1 MGFYLL
7 SKIPDREYELVF
19 ENGSEEW
26 CTCER
31 PADDAGFPLDQL
43 VLAAGPNDETL
54 ASSER
59 RATLAVYCHDGGTE
73 YRAECD
79 VIQPSFSPE
88 IQIVL
93 TDGTAKDKVEIEVPQ
108 EGETYTFEIRS
119 NFKLVEILS
128 ECEWALCKLES
139 VSEDSERKEY
149 VYSAAVN
156 VEKSQQ
162 PSERT
167 SEIVLGNIL
176 TIDGKEVT
184 ASVTLAFMQEAAN
197 GIRYTT
203 TDGQKITISENGMNV
218 VSHVY
223 EDGYGFIELGEILT
237 EIPNGKFNGCSTLK
251 TIELPYSVTTIGN
264 SAFAD
269 CSSLESI
276 ELPENLTTL
285 GTSVFYDCIALK
297 SIEIPA
303 GVRSLPSETF
313 YNCTALENALLP
325 DGMTEIGESAFRGS
339 SSLKSIE
346 IPDGIRS
353 LPRCTFYQCTA
364 LENVVLPD
372 GMTKIWESVF
382 FDCSSLKSIEIPD
395 GVVNLPYCTFCHYI
409 KTMYELNE
417 RYGWTKFVVVVP
429 SIAIREGVLKSFE
442 SMQEH
447 FAREY
452 NGKRM
457 QYFVYNSKQL
467 SKIDAFASDAGMHV
481 IIINT
486 QAFNTSM
493 NEEKSKGA
501 KADKA
506 ARIIFDRRDEFGSR
520 RPIDVL
526 SQCHP
531 IMIIDEPQSVLGVD
545 KGNKTRKGLA
555 LFKPL
560 FTLLYSATHRKDNIY
575 NMMFRLDAIDAYN
588 QKLVKKIEVKGIK
601 QIGSTATNGYVY
613 LEEIIISKGNPQAR
627 INYDVKTAT
636 GTRQT
641 SRVVGEGFNLY
652 EQSGELNEYR
662 NNFIVER
669 IDGLEGTV
677 RLVNG
682 LVLHEGDAVG
692 AVNEDYL
699 RRIQIRETI
708 RTHLERERQL
718 FGQKIKVLSL
728 FFIDHVDSYRLYE
741 GTESKGKFA
750 KMFEEEY
757 RNVLSELMP
766 TFGDEAYL
774 RYLSDPRNAAEK
786 VHQGYFSMDKKGKV
800 VESKGKEGENEER
813 AFDLIMKD
821 KERLLSLKEPVRF
834 IFSHS
839 ALKEGWDNPNVFQI
853 CTLKNSDNETK
864 KRQEVGRGM
873 RLCVNQNGERQDA
886 DVLGDH
892 VFDTNILTVI
902 ASESYDDFAKKL
914 QTEMAEACG
923 DRPIIITP
931 NLFEGKPYNKA
942 DGTSGRFDLAQ
953 ARAIYNALIRQ
964 DYVDDEGALTA
975 EYHEAKRNGTLDFGK
990 VNDLK
995 DGIIAALDT
1004 VFDPSSF
1011 KPDDGRK
1018 PKAAKFQK
1026 ENFDKK
1032 EFQNLLETH

>member
-1 MGFYLL
+1 MQIRYKHQRFQTEAARSIANAFTGQPKSDGQSDHTIDQGKNKGLFKL
-7 SKIPDREYELVF
+7 
-19 ENGSEEW
+19 
-26 CTCER
+26 
-31 PADDAGFPLDQL
+31 AGF
-43 VLAAGPNDETL
+43 
-54 ASSER
+54 
-59 RATLAVYCHDGGTE
+59 
-73 YRAECD
+73 
-79 VIQPSFSPE
+79 
-88 IQIVL
+88 
-93 TDGTAKDKVEIEVPQ
+93 
-108 EGETYTFEIRS
+108 
-119 NFKLVEILS
+119 
-128 ECEWALCKLES
+128 
-139 VSEDSERKEY
+139 
-149 VYSAAVN
+149 
-156 VEKSQQ
+156 
-162 PSERT
+162 
-167 SEIVLGNIL
+167 GN
-176 TIDGKEVT
+176 K
-184 ASVTLAFMQEAAN
+184 
-197 GIRYTT
+197 
-203 TDGQKITISENGMNV
+203 
-218 VSHVY
+218 
-223 EDGYGFIELGEILT
+223 
-237 EIPNGKFNGCSTLK
+237 
-251 TIELPYSVTTIGN
+251 
-264 SAFAD
+264 
-269 CSSLESI
+269 
-276 ELPENLTTL
+276 
-285 GTSVFYDCIALK
+285 
-297 SIEIPA
+297 
-303 GVRSLPSETF
+303 
-313 YNCTALENALLP
+313 
-325 DGMTEIGESAFRGS
+325 
-339 SSLKSIE
+339 
-346 IPDGIRS
+346 
-353 LPRCTFYQCTA
+353 
-364 LENVVLPD
+364 NVVLAREAVCENVRSVQTEQGLKPVD
-372 GMTKIWESVF
+372 YLQDLQGVGMAFT
-382 FDCSSLKSIEIPD
+382 IEMET
-395 GVVNLPYCTFCHYI
+395 GTGKTYTYI

-447 FAREY
+447 FAQEY

-457 QYFVYNSKQL
+457 QYFIYNSKQL

-481 IIINT
+481 MIINT
-486 QAFNTSM
+486 QAFNSSFD
-493 NEEKSKGA
+493 EDSSKDKMVKGKVK
-501 KADKA
+501 KADKT
-506 ARIIFDRRDEFGSR
+506 ARIIFDKRDEFNSR

-560 FTLLYSATHRKDNIY
+560 FTLLYSATHRKDDIY

-588 QKLVKKIEVKGIK
+588 QKLVKKIEVKGIR

-613 LEEIIISKGNPQAR
+613 LEEIVISKGNPQAR
-627 INYDVKTAT
+627 ISYDVKTAT
-636 GTRQT
+636 GTKQT
-641 SRVVGEGFNLY
+641 SKVVGEQFDLY
-652 EQSGELNEYR
+652 AQSEELNEYK

-669 IDGLEGTV
+669 IDGVEGTV
-677 RLVNG
+677 RFVNG

-741 GTESKGKFA
+741 GPEIKGKYA

-766 TFGDEAYL
+766 TFDDEAYL
-774 RYLSDPRNAAEK
+774 RYLSDPRNVAEK
-786 VHQGYFSMDKKGKV
+786 IHQGYFSMDKKGKA
-800 VESKGKEGENEER
+800 VESGNKEGENEER

-821 KERLLSLKEPVRF
+821 KERLLSLDLKEKGAQVRF

-914 QTEMAEACG
+914 QTEMAEACA

-931 NLFEGKPYNKA
+931 NLFEGKAYTKA
-942 DGTSGRFDLAQ
+942 DGTNGRFDLAQ
-953 ARAIYNALIRQ
+953 ARDIYDELVCQ
-964 DYVDDEGALTA
+964 KYVKKGELTA
-975 EYHEAKRNGTLDFGK
+975 KYYEDKRNGTLDFEEL
-990 VNDLK
+990 NDMK

-1004 VFDPSSF
+1004 VFNPSSV
-1011 KPDDGRK
+1011 KPEDARK
-1018 PKAAKFQK
+1018 PKTANFQQ

-1032 EFQNLLETH
+1032 EFQNLWKRINQRTYYQVNFDTSDLVEKSIKALDDNLKVTEIRIVVEGFSLDNVRDKESLEAGVAMTQGNARTIHVTEAIGKGVTYDLIGKLVTATGLTRKTIVEILKGIKPATFHLFKMNPEEFIIKAGLIINDCKALAVIQCIKYEKLNDKFATDIFTENMLRGKLGINAIESTKSLYDLVVLDSMGTEKNFAESLEHEDDVVVYTKLPNGFYINTPMGKYNPDWAVAFKEGSVKHVYFVAESKGNDLQGSQLRGSEESKIECARRHFKAISDNGYIYDVAKDYKSLYDIVTK

>member
-1 MGFYLL
+1 MQIRYKHQRFQTEAARSIANAFTGQPKSDGQSDHTIDQGKNKGLFKL
-7 SKIPDREYELVF
+7 
-19 ENGSEEW
+19 
-26 CTCER
+26 
-31 PADDAGFPLDQL
+31 AGF
-43 VLAAGPNDETL
+43 
-54 ASSER
+54 
-59 RATLAVYCHDGGTE
+59 
-73 YRAECD
+73 
-79 VIQPSFSPE
+79 
-88 IQIVL
+88 
-93 TDGTAKDKVEIEVPQ
+93 
-108 EGETYTFEIRS
+108 
-119 NFKLVEILS
+119 
-128 ECEWALCKLES
+128 
-139 VSEDSERKEY
+139 
-149 VYSAAVN
+149 
-156 VEKSQQ
+156 
-162 PSERT
+162 
-167 SEIVLGNIL
+167 GN
-176 TIDGKEVT
+176 K
-184 ASVTLAFMQEAAN
+184 
-197 GIRYTT
+197 
-203 TDGQKITISENGMNV
+203 
-218 VSHVY
+218 
-223 EDGYGFIELGEILT
+223 
-237 EIPNGKFNGCSTLK
+237 
-251 TIELPYSVTTIGN
+251 
-264 SAFAD
+264 
-269 CSSLESI
+269 
-276 ELPENLTTL
+276 
-285 GTSVFYDCIALK
+285 
-297 SIEIPA
+297 
-303 GVRSLPSETF
+303 
-313 YNCTALENALLP
+313 
-325 DGMTEIGESAFRGS
+325 
-339 SSLKSIE
+339 
-346 IPDGIRS
+346 
-353 LPRCTFYQCTA
+353 
-364 LENVVLPD
+364 NVVLAREAVCENVRAVQTEQGLKPVD
-372 GMTKIWESVF
+372 YLQDLQGVGMAFT
-382 FDCSSLKSIEIPD
+382 IEMET
-395 GVVNLPYCTFCHYI
+395 GTGKTYTYI

-447 FAREY
+447 FAQEY

-457 QYFVYNSKQL
+457 QYFIYNSKQL

-481 IIINT
+481 MIINT
-486 QAFNTSM
+486 QAFNSSFD
-493 NEEKSKGA
+493 EDSSKDKMVKGKVK
-501 KADKA
+501 KADKT
-506 ARIIFDRRDEFGSR
+506 ARIIFDKRDEFNSR

-555 LFKPL
+555 QFRPL
-560 FTLLYSATHRKDNIY
+560 FTLLYSATHRKGDIY

-627 INYDVKTAT
+627 ISYDVKTAT
-636 GTRQT
+636 GTKQT
-641 SRVVGEGFNLY
+641 SKVVGEQFDLY
-652 EQSGELNEYR
+652 AQSGELNEYK

-677 RLVNG
+677 RFANG

-692 AVNEDYL
+692 AVNGDYL

-728 FFIDHVDSYRLYE
+728 FFIDHVDSYRKYE
-741 GTESKGKFA
+741 GKDSKGKYA

-786 VHQGYFSMDKKGKV
+786 IHQGYFSMDKKGKA
-800 VESKGKEGENEER
+800 VESGNREGENEER

-914 QTEMAEACG
+914 QTEMAEACA

-931 NLFEGKPYNKA
+931 NLFEGKAYTKA
-942 DGTSGRFDLAQ
+942 DGTNGRFDLAQ
-953 ARAIYNALIRQ
+953 ARDIYDELVCQ
-964 DYVDDEGALTA
+964 KYVKKGELTA
-975 EYHEAKRNGTLDFGK
+975 KYYEDKRNGTLDFEEL
-990 VNDLK
+990 NDMK

-1004 VFDPSSF
+1004 VFNPSSV
-1011 KPDDGRK
+1011 KPEDARK
-1018 PKAAKFQK
+1018 PKTANFQQ

-1032 EFQNLLETH
+1032 EFQNLWKRINQRTYYQVNFDTSDLVEKSIKALDDNLKVTEIRIVVEGGSLDNVRDKESLEAGVAMTQGNTRTIHVTEAIGKGVTYDLIGKLVTATGLTRKTIVEILKGIKPATFHLFKMNPEEFIIKAGLIINDCKALAVIQCIKYEKLNDKFATDIFTENMLRGKLGINAIESTKSLYDLVVLDSMGTEKNFAESLEHEDDVVVYTKLPNGFYINTPMGKYNPDWAVAFKEGSVKHVYFVAESKGNDLQGSQLRGSEESKIECARRHFKAISDNGYIYDVAKDYRSLYDIVTK

>member
-1 MGFYLL
+1 MQIRYKHQRFQTEAARSIANAFTGQPKSDGQSDHTIDQGKNKGLFKL
-7 SKIPDREYELVF
+7 
-19 ENGSEEW
+19 
-26 CTCER
+26 
-31 PADDAGFPLDQL
+31 AGF
-43 VLAAGPNDETL
+43 
-54 ASSER
+54 
-59 RATLAVYCHDGGTE
+59 
-73 YRAECD
+73 
-79 VIQPSFSPE
+79 
-88 IQIVL
+88 
-93 TDGTAKDKVEIEVPQ
+93 
-108 EGETYTFEIRS
+108 
-119 NFKLVEILS
+119 
-128 ECEWALCKLES
+128 
-139 VSEDSERKEY
+139 
-149 VYSAAVN
+149 
-156 VEKSQQ
+156 
-162 PSERT
+162 
-167 SEIVLGNIL
+167 GN
-176 TIDGKEVT
+176 K
-184 ASVTLAFMQEAAN
+184 
-197 GIRYTT
+197 
-203 TDGQKITISENGMNV
+203 
-218 VSHVY
+218 
-223 EDGYGFIELGEILT
+223 
-237 EIPNGKFNGCSTLK
+237 
-251 TIELPYSVTTIGN
+251 
-264 SAFAD
+264 
-269 CSSLESI
+269 
-276 ELPENLTTL
+276 
-285 GTSVFYDCIALK
+285 
-297 SIEIPA
+297 
-303 GVRSLPSETF
+303 
-313 YNCTALENALLP
+313 
-325 DGMTEIGESAFRGS
+325 
-339 SSLKSIE
+339 
-346 IPDGIRS
+346 
-353 LPRCTFYQCTA
+353 
-364 LENVVLPD
+364 NVVLAREAVCENVRAVQTEQGLKPVD
-372 GMTKIWESVF
+372 YLQDLQGVGMAFT
-382 FDCSSLKSIEIPD
+382 IEMET
-395 GVVNLPYCTFCHYI
+395 GTGKTYTYI

-447 FAREY
+447 FAQEY

-457 QYFVYNSKQL
+457 QYFIYNSKQL

-481 IIINT
+481 MIINT
-486 QAFNTSM
+486 QAFNSSFD
-493 NEEKSKGA
+493 EDSSKDKMVKGKVK
-501 KADKA
+501 KADKT
-506 ARIIFDRRDEFGSR
+506 ARIIFDKRDEFNSR

-555 LFKPL
+555 QFRPL
-560 FTLLYSATHRKDNIY
+560 FTLLYSATHRKGDIY

-627 INYDVKTAT
+627 ISYDVKTAT
-636 GTRQT
+636 GTKQT
-641 SRVVGEGFNLY
+641 SKVVGEQFDLY
-652 EQSGELNEYR
+652 AQSGELNEYK

-677 RLVNG
+677 RFANG

-728 FFIDHVDSYRLYE
+728 FFIDHVDSYRKYE
-741 GTESKGKFA
+741 GKDSKGKYA

-786 VHQGYFSMDKKGKV
+786 IHQGYFSMDKKGKA
-800 VESKGKEGENEER
+800 VESGNREGENEER

-914 QTEMAEACG
+914 QTEMAEACA

-931 NLFEGKPYNKA
+931 NLFEGKAYTKA
-942 DGTSGRFDLAQ
+942 DGTNGRFDLAQ
-953 ARAIYNALIRQ
+953 ARDIYDELVCQ
-964 DYVDDEGALTA
+964 KYVKKGELTA
-975 EYHEAKRNGTLDFGK
+975 KYYEDKRNGTLDFEEL
-990 VNDLK
+990 NDMK

-1004 VFDPSSF
+1004 VFNPSSV
-1011 KPDDGRK
+1011 KPEDARK
-1018 PKAAKFQK
+1018 PKTANFQQ

-1032 EFQNLLETH
+1032 EFQNLWKRINQRTYYQVNFDTSDLVEKSIKALDDNLKVTEIHIVVEGGSLDNVRDKESLEAGVAMTQGNTRTIHVTEAIGKGVTYDLIGKLVTATGLTRKTIVEILKGIKPATFHLFKMNPEEFIIKAGLIINDCKALAVIQCIKYEKLNDKFATDIFTENMLRGKLGINAIESTKSLYDLVVLDSMGTEKNFAESLEHEDDVVVYTKLPNGFYINTPMGKYNPDWAVAFKEGSVKHVYFVAESKGNDLQGSQLRGSEESKIECARRHFKAISDNGYIYDVAKDYKSLYDMVTK

>member
-1 MGFYLL
+1 MQIRYKHQRFQAEAARSIANAFTGQPKSDGQSDHIIDQGKDKKLFTL
-7 SKIPDREYELVF
+7 
-19 ENGSEEW
+19 
-26 CTCER
+26 
-31 PADDAGFPLDQL
+31 AGFGNKNI
-43 VLAAGPNDETL
+43 VLAREAVCENVRAIQTEQGLKPVDYLQDLQGVGMAFTIEMET
-54 ASSER
+54 
-59 RATLAVYCHDGGTE
+59 GT
-73 YRAECD
+73 
-79 VIQPSFSPE
+79 
-88 IQIVL
+88 
-93 TDGTAKDKVEIEVPQ
+93 GK
-108 EGETYTFEIRS
+108 TYT
-119 NFKLVEILS
+119 
-128 ECEWALCKLES
+128 
-139 VSEDSERKEY
+139 
-149 VYSAAVN
+149 
-156 VEKSQQ
+156 
-162 PSERT
+162 
-167 SEIVLGNIL
+167 
-176 TIDGKEVT
+176 
-184 ASVTLAFMQEAAN
+184 
-197 GIRYTT
+197 
-203 TDGQKITISENGMNV
+203 
-218 VSHVY
+218 
-223 EDGYGFIELGEILT
+223 
-237 EIPNGKFNGCSTLK
+237 
-251 TIELPYSVTTIGN
+251 
-264 SAFAD
+264 
-269 CSSLESI
+269 
-276 ELPENLTTL
+276 
-285 GTSVFYDCIALK
+285 
-297 SIEIPA
+297 
-303 GVRSLPSETF
+303 
-313 YNCTALENALLP
+313 
-325 DGMTEIGESAFRGS
+325 
-339 SSLKSIE
+339 
-346 IPDGIRS
+346 
-353 LPRCTFYQCTA
+353 
-364 LENVVLPD
+364 
-372 GMTKIWESVF
+372 
-382 FDCSSLKSIEIPD
+382 
-395 GVVNLPYCTFCHYI
+395 YI

-417 RYGWTKFVVVVP
+417 RYGWTKFVVIVP
-429 SIAIREGVLKSFE
+429 SIAIREGVKKSFE

-447 FAREY
+447 FAQEY

-457 QYFVYNSKQL
+457 QCFVYNSKQL
-467 SKIDAFASDAGMHV
+467 SKIDAFAGDVGMHV
-481 IIINT
+481 MIINT
-486 QAFNTSM
+486 QAFNSSFD
-493 NEEKSKGA
+493 EENSKDKVVKGKTK
-501 KADKA
+501 KADKT
-506 ARIIFDRRDEFGSR
+506 ARIIFDKRDEFGSR

-560 FTLLYSATHRKDNIY
+560 FTLLYSATHRKGDIY

-627 INYDVKTAT
+627 ISFDVKTAT
-636 GTRQT
+636 GTKQT
-641 SRVVGEGFNLY
+641 SKVVGEQFDLY
-652 EQSGELNEYR
+652 AQSGELNEYK

-669 IDGLEGTV
+669 IDGVEGSV
-677 RLVNG
+677 RFVNG

-728 FFIDHVDSYRLYE
+728 FFIDHVDNYRLYE
-741 GTESKGKFA
+741 GPETKGKFA

-786 VHQGYFSMDKKGKV
+786 IHQGYFSMDKKGKD
-800 VESKGKEGENEER
+800 VESGNKEGENEER

-914 QTEMAEACG
+914 QTEMAEACA

-931 NLFEGKPYNKA
+931 NLFEGKPYTKA
-942 DGTSGRFDLAQ
+942 DGTNGRFDLAQ
-953 ARAIYNALIRQ
+953 ARDIYDELVCQ
-964 DYVDDEGALTA
+964 KYVKKGELTA
-975 EYHEAKRNGTLDFGK
+975 KYYEDKRNGTLDFEEL
-990 VNDLK
+990 NNMK

-1004 VFDPSSF
+1004 VFNPSSV
-1011 KPDDGRK
+1011 KPEDARK
-1018 PKAAKFQK
+1018 PKTANFQQ

-1032 EFQNLLETH
+1032 EFQELWKRINQRTYYQVNFDTSDLVKKSIKALDDNLKVTEIRIVVEGGSLDNVRDKESLETGVAMTQGNTRTIHVTEAIGKGVTYDLIGKLVMATGLTRKTIVEILKGIKPATFHLFKFNPEEFIIKASLIINDCKALAVIQCIKYEKLNDKFSTDIFTENMLRGKLGINAIESTKSLYDLVVLDSMGTEKNFAESLEYEDDVVVYTKLPNGFYINTPMGKYNPDWAVAFREGSVKHVYFVAESKGNDLQGSQLRGSEESKIECARRHFKAISDNGYIYDVAKDYKSLYDIVTK

>member
-1 MGFYLL
+1 MQIRYKHQRFQTEAARSIVNAFTGQPKSDGQSDHTIDQGKNKGLFKL
-7 SKIPDREYELVF
+7 
-19 ENGSEEW
+19 
-26 CTCER
+26 
-31 PADDAGFPLDQL
+31 AGF
-43 VLAAGPNDETL
+43 
-54 ASSER
+54 
-59 RATLAVYCHDGGTE
+59 
-73 YRAECD
+73 
-79 VIQPSFSPE
+79 
-88 IQIVL
+88 
-93 TDGTAKDKVEIEVPQ
+93 
-108 EGETYTFEIRS
+108 
-119 NFKLVEILS
+119 
-128 ECEWALCKLES
+128 
-139 VSEDSERKEY
+139 
-149 VYSAAVN
+149 
-156 VEKSQQ
+156 
-162 PSERT
+162 
-167 SEIVLGNIL
+167 GN
-176 TIDGKEVT
+176 K
-184 ASVTLAFMQEAAN
+184 
-197 GIRYTT
+197 
-203 TDGQKITISENGMNV
+203 
-218 VSHVY
+218 
-223 EDGYGFIELGEILT
+223 
-237 EIPNGKFNGCSTLK
+237 
-251 TIELPYSVTTIGN
+251 
-264 SAFAD
+264 
-269 CSSLESI
+269 
-276 ELPENLTTL
+276 
-285 GTSVFYDCIALK
+285 
-297 SIEIPA
+297 
-303 GVRSLPSETF
+303 
-313 YNCTALENALLP
+313 
-325 DGMTEIGESAFRGS
+325 
-339 SSLKSIE
+339 
-346 IPDGIRS
+346 
-353 LPRCTFYQCTA
+353 
-364 LENVVLPD
+364 NVVLAREAVCENVRAVQTEQGLKPVD
-372 GMTKIWESVF
+372 YLQDLQGVGMAFT
-382 FDCSSLKSIEIPD
+382 IEMET
-395 GVVNLPYCTFCHYI
+395 GTGKTYTYI

-447 FAREY
+447 FAQEY

-457 QYFVYNSKQL
+457 QYFIYNSKQL

-481 IIINT
+481 MIINT
-486 QAFNTSM
+486 QAFNSSFD
-493 NEEKSKGA
+493 EDSSKDKMVKGKVK
-501 KADKA
+501 KADKT
-506 ARIIFDRRDEFGSR
+506 ARIIFDKRDEFGSR

-555 LFKPL
+555 QFKPL
-560 FTLLYSATHRKDNIY
+560 FTLLYSATHRKGDIY

-627 INYDVKTAT
+627 ISYDVKTAT
-636 GTRQT
+636 GTKQT
-641 SRVVGEGFNLY
+641 SKVVGEQFDLY
-652 EQSGELNEYR
+652 AQSGELNEYK

-669 IDGLEGTV
+669 IDGVEGTI
-677 RLVNG
+677 RFVNG

-741 GTESKGKFA
+741 GPETKGKFA

-786 VHQGYFSMDKKGKV
+786 IHQGYFSMDKKGKAV
-800 VESKGKEGENEER
+800 DSGNKEGENEER

-914 QTEMAEACG
+914 QTEMAEACA

-931 NLFEGKPYNKA
+931 NLFEGKVYTKP
-942 DGTSGRFDLAQ
+942 DGTNGRFDITQ

-1018 PKAAKFQK
+1018 PKTAKFLK
-1026 ENFDKK
+1026 DNFDKTA
-1032 EFQNLLETH
+1032 FQNLWKRINQRTYYQVNFDTTDLVKKSIKALDDNLKVTEIRIVVEGGSLEEVKDKESLESGVAMTQGKSRTIRVTEAVGKGVTYDLIGKLVTATGLTRKTIVEILKGIEPKTFSYFKMNPEEFIIKAGLIINDCKALAVIQCIKYEKLNDRFETDIFTENMLRGKLGINAIESTKSLYDLVVLDSMGTEKNFAEALERENDVVVYTKLPNGFYINTPMGKYNPDWAVAFKEGSVKHVYFVAESKGNDLQNSQLRGSEDSKIECARRHFKAISDNGYIYDVAKDYKSLYDIVTK

>member
-1 MGFYLL
+1 MQIRYKHQRFQTEAARSIANAFTGQPKSDGQSDHTIDQGKNKGLFKL
-7 SKIPDREYELVF
+7 
-19 ENGSEEW
+19 
-26 CTCER
+26 
-31 PADDAGFPLDQL
+31 AGF
-43 VLAAGPNDETL
+43 
-54 ASSER
+54 
-59 RATLAVYCHDGGTE
+59 
-73 YRAECD
+73 
-79 VIQPSFSPE
+79 
-88 IQIVL
+88 
-93 TDGTAKDKVEIEVPQ
+93 
-108 EGETYTFEIRS
+108 
-119 NFKLVEILS
+119 
-128 ECEWALCKLES
+128 
-139 VSEDSERKEY
+139 
-149 VYSAAVN
+149 
-156 VEKSQQ
+156 
-162 PSERT
+162 
-167 SEIVLGNIL
+167 GN
-176 TIDGKEVT
+176 K
-184 ASVTLAFMQEAAN
+184 
-197 GIRYTT
+197 
-203 TDGQKITISENGMNV
+203 
-218 VSHVY
+218 
-223 EDGYGFIELGEILT
+223 
-237 EIPNGKFNGCSTLK
+237 
-251 TIELPYSVTTIGN
+251 
-264 SAFAD
+264 
-269 CSSLESI
+269 
-276 ELPENLTTL
+276 
-285 GTSVFYDCIALK
+285 
-297 SIEIPA
+297 
-303 GVRSLPSETF
+303 
-313 YNCTALENALLP
+313 
-325 DGMTEIGESAFRGS
+325 
-339 SSLKSIE
+339 
-346 IPDGIRS
+346 
-353 LPRCTFYQCTA
+353 
-364 LENVVLPD
+364 NVVLAREAVCENVRSVQTEQGLKPVD
-372 GMTKIWESVF
+372 YLQDLQGVGMAFT
-382 FDCSSLKSIEIPD
+382 IEMET
-395 GVVNLPYCTFCHYI
+395 GTGKTYTYI

-447 FAREY
+447 FAQEY

-457 QYFVYNSKQL
+457 QYFIYNSKQL

-481 IIINT
+481 MIINT
-486 QAFNTSM
+486 QAFNSSFD
-493 NEEKSKGA
+493 EDSSKDKMVKGKVK
-501 KADKA
+501 KADKT
-506 ARIIFDRRDEFGSR
+506 ARIIFDKRDEFNSR

-560 FTLLYSATHRKDNIY
+560 FTLLYSATHRKDDIY

-588 QKLVKKIEVKGIK
+588 QKLVKKIEVKGIR

-613 LEEIIISKGNPQAR
+613 LEEIVISKGNPQAR
-627 INYDVKTAT
+627 ISYDVKTAT
-636 GTRQT
+636 GTKQT
-641 SRVVGEGFNLY
+641 SKVVGEQFDLY
-652 EQSGELNEYR
+652 AQSEELNEYK

-669 IDGLEGTV
+669 IDGVEGTV
-677 RLVNG
+677 RFVNG

-741 GTESKGKFA
+741 GPEIKGKYA

-766 TFGDEAYL
+766 TFDDEAYL
-774 RYLSDPRNAAEK
+774 RYLSDPRNVAEK
-786 VHQGYFSMDKKGKV
+786 IHQGYFSMDKKGKA
-800 VESKGKEGENEER
+800 VESGNKEGENEER

-821 KERLLSLKEPVRF
+821 KERLLSLDLKEKGAQVRF

-914 QTEMAEACG
+914 QTEMAEACA

-931 NLFEGKPYNKA
+931 NLFEGKAYTKA
-942 DGTSGRFDLAQ
+942 DGTNGRFDLAQ
-953 ARAIYNALIRQ
+953 ARDIYDELVCQ
-964 DYVDDEGALTA
+964 KYVKKGELTA
-975 EYHEAKRNGTLDFGK
+975 KYYEDKRNGTLDFEEL
-990 VNDLK
+990 NDMK

-1004 VFDPSSF
+1004 VFNPSSV
-1011 KPDDGRK
+1011 KPEDARK
-1018 PKAAKFQK
+1018 PKTANFQQ

-1032 EFQNLLETH
+1032 EFQNLWKRINQRTYYQVNFDTSDLVEKSIKALDDNLKVTEIRIVVEGGSLDNVRDKESLEAGVAMTQGNTRTIHVTEAIGKRVTYDLIGKLVTATGLTRKTIVEILKGIKPANFHLFKMNPEEFIIKAGLIINDCKALAVIQCIKYEKLNDKFATDIFTENMLRGKLGINAIESTKSLYDLVVLDSMGTEKNFAESLEHEDDVVVYTKLPNGFYINTPMGKYNPDWAVAFKEGSVKHVYFVAESKGNDLQGSQLRGSEESKIECARRHFKAISDNGYIYDVAKDYKSLYDIVTK

>member
-1 MGFYLL
+1 MQIRYKHQRFQTEAARSIANAFTGQPKSDGQSDHTIDQGKNKGLFKL
-7 SKIPDREYELVF
+7 
-19 ENGSEEW
+19 
-26 CTCER
+26 
-31 PADDAGFPLDQL
+31 AGF
-43 VLAAGPNDETL
+43 
-54 ASSER
+54 
-59 RATLAVYCHDGGTE
+59 
-73 YRAECD
+73 
-79 VIQPSFSPE
+79 
-88 IQIVL
+88 
-93 TDGTAKDKVEIEVPQ
+93 
-108 EGETYTFEIRS
+108 
-119 NFKLVEILS
+119 
-128 ECEWALCKLES
+128 
-139 VSEDSERKEY
+139 
-149 VYSAAVN
+149 
-156 VEKSQQ
+156 
-162 PSERT
+162 
-167 SEIVLGNIL
+167 GN
-176 TIDGKEVT
+176 K
-184 ASVTLAFMQEAAN
+184 
-197 GIRYTT
+197 
-203 TDGQKITISENGMNV
+203 
-218 VSHVY
+218 
-223 EDGYGFIELGEILT
+223 
-237 EIPNGKFNGCSTLK
+237 
-251 TIELPYSVTTIGN
+251 
-264 SAFAD
+264 
-269 CSSLESI
+269 
-276 ELPENLTTL
+276 
-285 GTSVFYDCIALK
+285 
-297 SIEIPA
+297 
-303 GVRSLPSETF
+303 
-313 YNCTALENALLP
+313 
-325 DGMTEIGESAFRGS
+325 
-339 SSLKSIE
+339 
-346 IPDGIRS
+346 
-353 LPRCTFYQCTA
+353 
-364 LENVVLPD
+364 NVVLAREAVCENVRSVQTEQGLKPVD
-372 GMTKIWESVF
+372 YLQDLQGVGMAFT
-382 FDCSSLKSIEIPD
+382 IEMET
-395 GVVNLPYCTFCHYI
+395 GTGKTYTYI

-447 FAREY
+447 FAQEY

-457 QYFVYNSKQL
+457 QYFIYNSKQL

-481 IIINT
+481 MIINT
-486 QAFNTSM
+486 QAFNSSFD
-493 NEEKSKGA
+493 EDSSKDKMVKGKVK
-501 KADKA
+501 KADKT
-506 ARIIFDRRDEFGSR
+506 ARIIFDKRDEFNSR

-560 FTLLYSATHRKDNIY
+560 FTLLYSATHRKDDIY

-588 QKLVKKIEVKGIK
+588 QKLVKKIEVKGIR

-613 LEEIIISKGNPQAR
+613 LEEIVISKGNPQAR
-627 INYDVKTAT
+627 ISYDVKTAT
-636 GTRQT
+636 GTKQT
-641 SRVVGEGFNLY
+641 SKVVGEQFDLY
-652 EQSGELNEYR
+652 AQSEELNEYK

-669 IDGLEGTV
+669 IDGVEGTV
-677 RLVNG
+677 RFVNG

-741 GTESKGKFA
+741 GPETKGKYA

-766 TFGDEAYL
+766 TFDDEAYL
-774 RYLSDPRNAAEK
+774 RYLSDPRNVAEK
-786 VHQGYFSMDKKGKV
+786 IHQGYFSMDKKGKA
-800 VESKGKEGENEER
+800 VESGNKEGENEER

-821 KERLLSLKEPVRF
+821 KERLLSLDLKEKGAQVRF

-914 QTEMAEACG
+914 QTEIAEACA

-931 NLFEGKPYNKA
+931 NLFEGKAYTKA
-942 DGTSGRFDLAQ
+942 DGTNGRFDLAQ
-953 ARAIYNALIRQ
+953 ARDIYDELVCQ
-964 DYVDDEGALTA
+964 KYVKKGELTA
-975 EYHEAKRNGTLDFGK
+975 KYYEDKRNGTLDFEEL
-990 VNDLK
+990 NDMK

-1004 VFDPSSF
+1004 VFNPSSV
-1011 KPDDGRK
+1011 KPEDARK
-1018 PKAAKFQK
+1018 PKTANFQQ

-1032 EFQNLLETH
+1032 EFQNLWKRINQRTYYQVNFDTSDLVEKSIKALDDNLKVTEIRIVVEGGSLDNVRDKESLEAGVAMTQGNTRTIHVKEAIGKGVTYDLIGKLVTATGLTRKTIVEILKGIKPATFHLFKMNPEEFIIKAGLIINDCKALAVIQCIKYEKLNDKFATDIFTENMLRGKLGINAIESTKSLYDLVVLDSMGTEKNFAESLEHEDDVVVYTKLPNGFYINTPMGKYNPDWAVAFKEGSVKHVYFVAESKGNDLQGSQLRGSEESKIECARRHFKAISDNGYIYDVAKDYKSLYDIVTK

>member
-1 MGFYLL
+1 MQIRYKHQRFQTEAARSIANAFTGQPKSDGQSDHTIDQGKNKGLFKL
-7 SKIPDREYELVF
+7 
-19 ENGSEEW
+19 
-26 CTCER
+26 
-31 PADDAGFPLDQL
+31 AGF
-43 VLAAGPNDETL
+43 
-54 ASSER
+54 
-59 RATLAVYCHDGGTE
+59 
-73 YRAECD
+73 
-79 VIQPSFSPE
+79 
-88 IQIVL
+88 
-93 TDGTAKDKVEIEVPQ
+93 
-108 EGETYTFEIRS
+108 
-119 NFKLVEILS
+119 
-128 ECEWALCKLES
+128 
-139 VSEDSERKEY
+139 
-149 VYSAAVN
+149 
-156 VEKSQQ
+156 
-162 PSERT
+162 
-167 SEIVLGNIL
+167 GN
-176 TIDGKEVT
+176 K
-184 ASVTLAFMQEAAN
+184 
-197 GIRYTT
+197 
-203 TDGQKITISENGMNV
+203 
-218 VSHVY
+218 
-223 EDGYGFIELGEILT
+223 
-237 EIPNGKFNGCSTLK
+237 
-251 TIELPYSVTTIGN
+251 
-264 SAFAD
+264 
-269 CSSLESI
+269 
-276 ELPENLTTL
+276 
-285 GTSVFYDCIALK
+285 
-297 SIEIPA
+297 
-303 GVRSLPSETF
+303 
-313 YNCTALENALLP
+313 
-325 DGMTEIGESAFRGS
+325 
-339 SSLKSIE
+339 
-346 IPDGIRS
+346 
-353 LPRCTFYQCTA
+353 
-364 LENVVLPD
+364 NVVLAREAVCENVRAVQTEQGLKPVD
-372 GMTKIWESVF
+372 YLQDLQGVGMAFT
-382 FDCSSLKSIEIPD
+382 IEMET
-395 GVVNLPYCTFCHYI
+395 GTGKTYTYI

-447 FAREY
+447 FAQEY

-457 QYFVYNSKQL
+457 QYFIYNSKQL

-481 IIINT
+481 MIINT
-486 QAFNTSM
+486 QAFNSSFD
-493 NEEKSKGA
+493 EDSSKDKMVKGKVK
-501 KADKA
+501 KADKT
-506 ARIIFDRRDEFGSR
+506 ARIIFDKRDEFNSR

-555 LFKPL
+555 QFRPL
-560 FTLLYSATHRKDNIY
+560 FTLLYSATHRKGDIY

-627 INYDVKTAT
+627 ISYDVKTAT
-636 GTRQT
+636 GTKQT
-641 SRVVGEGFNLY
+641 SKVVGEQFDLY
-652 EQSGELNEYR
+652 AQSGELNEYK

-677 RLVNG
+677 RFANG

-728 FFIDHVDSYRLYE
+728 FFIDHVDSYRKYE
-741 GTESKGKFA
+741 GKDSKGKYA

-786 VHQGYFSMDKKGKV
+786 IHQGYFSMDKKGKA
-800 VESKGKEGENEER
+800 VESGNREGENEER

-914 QTEMAEACG
+914 QTEMAEACA

-931 NLFEGKPYNKA
+931 NLFEGKAYTKT
-942 DGTSGRFDLAQ
+942 DGTNGRFDLAQ
-953 ARAIYNALIRQ
+953 ARDIYDELVCQ
-964 DYVDDEGALTA
+964 KYVKKGELTA
-975 EYHEAKRNGTLDFGK
+975 KYYEDKRNGTLDFEEL
-990 VNDLK
+990 NDMK

-1004 VFDPSSF
+1004 VFNPSSV
-1011 KPDDGRK
+1011 KPEDARK
-1018 PKAAKFQK
+1018 PKTANFQQ

-1032 EFQNLLETH
+1032 EFQNLWKRINQRTYYQVNFDTSDLVEKSIKALDDNLKVTEIRIVVEGGSLDNVRDKESLEAGVAMTQGNTRTIHVTEAIGKGVTYDLIGKLVTATGLTRKTIVEILKGIKPATFHLFKMNPEEFIIKAGLIINDCKALAVIQCIKYEKLNDKFATDIFTENMLRGKLGINAIESTKSLYDLVVLDSMGTEKNFAESLEHEDDVVVYTKLPNGFYINTPMGKYNPDWAVAFKEGSVKHVYFVAESKGNDLQGSQLRGSEESKIECARRHFKAISDNGYIYDVAKDYKSLYDMVTK